1 MKKILGPLRRAVEK
15 HEMIRPGDRIAVGL
29 SGGKDSTALLVAMKR
44 FQYFSP
50 VPFELEGITLD
61 MGFGG
66 MDFEPLV
73 QLCAELDIPYTI
85 KKTQI
90 GPIVF
95 EARQEKNPCAL
106 CARMK
111 RGALHDLAIE
121 RGCRKIALGHHADDA
136 IETFFLSLF
145 YEGRIN
151 TFSPVTYLDR
161 KDITLI
167 RPLIFVKEKDIIYNP
182 EIKELPVIKSTCP
195 ADGHTKREDMKD
207 MMKELRKT
215 IPELDDRI
223 LKAIQNKEQFHL
235 WF

>member
-15 HEMIRPGDRIAVGL
+15 YEMIRPGDRIAVGL

-111 RGALHDLAIE
+111 RGALHDLSIE

-151 TFSPVTYLDR
+151 TFSLVTYLDR

-182 EIKELPVIKSTCP
+182 EVKELPVIKSTCP

>member
-15 HEMIRPGDRIAVGL
+15 YEMIRPGDRIAVGL

-85 KKTQI
+85 KKTRI

>member
-15 HEMIRPGDRIAVGL
+15 YEMIRPGDRIAVGL

-50 VPFELEGITLD
+50 VPFKLEGITLD

>member
-1 MKKILGPLRRAVEK
+1 MNPWFSSA
-15 HEMIRPGDRIAVGL
+15 L
-29 SGGKDSTALLVAMKR
+29 SWT
-44 FQYFSP
+44 FP
-50 VPFELEGITLD
+50 
-61 MGFGG
+61 
-66 MDFEPLV
+66 
-73 QLCAELDIPYTI
+73 
-85 KKTQI
+85 I